1 MDFFGQQDAA
11 RRNTRRLVLLFTL
24 AVIATVL
31 AIYVVVVI
39 AFHDDLQNTAELQ
52 GRAFWPWNAVLLG
65 WVAALTGAVIG
76 CGSLY
81 KTAALARG
89 GGEAVASLLGGKPLD
104 PAAATPA
111 ERRLLNVVEE
121 MALAAG
127 TAVPSIYVLPD
138 EQGINAFAAGLSPNA
153 AVIGVTRGAV
163 ERLDRD
169 ELQGVVAHELS
180 HVLNGDMR
188 LNLRLIG
195 LLHGILVIS
204 LIGLWILRFSGG
216 SSSSSS
222 SSNKKGGGGSAALF
236 GLGLYVIGWIG
247 AFFGGLI
254 KSAISRQR
262 EFLADAAAVQFTRN
276 PLGIAGALKKIGGLS
291 SGSKVASPN
300 TPQASH
306 LFFGNALQ
314 ESHFAWRSTH
324 PPLADRI
331 RRLDPAWDGSYPQLA
346 GDATAKKPKGAKPSR
361 QSRGADRLTDLVT
374 AGTISPRSAEMAGM
388 VLAGI
393 AEAVPQTAEELAPLA
408 EALSPEQIAASA
420 GQPRPAHLAAA
431 ADLLAGLPEG
441 LAARAREP
449 MAARAVV
456 LALLCDRDTEVRQR
470 QLARVAAS
478 GDEALAH
485 ELAAALPEAD
495 ALPGES
501 RLPLVDLA
509 VPALRR
515 LSRPQYA
522 TFRALMEE
530 LVRADARLSLFEWA
544 LHRVLLRHLDPWF
557 APKKAPRVTVTT
569 NGLRTVGAPLS
580 LLLSTLAHA
589 GSEDP
594 AAASAAFAAGVAALG
609 DQAPADVALRP
620 RTDCTFGRLDEALGT
635 LATVAPARLRE
646 LVTACAATVAS
657 DGVVSGA
664 EGELLRAVADA
675 LGCPVP
681 PLVTGG
687 RDALQRLE
695 SLGAPTADPA
705 QMLDEST
712 RRRQ

>member
-1 MDFFGQQDAA
+1 MTGNAMDFFGQQDAA
-11 RRNTRRLVLLFTL
+11 RRSTRRLVLLFAL
-24 AVIATVL
+24 AVFATVA
-31 AIYVVVVI
+31 AIYLAAMI
-39 AFHDDLQNTAELQ
+39 AFRDDLQSSAELH

-65 WVAALTGAVIG
+65 WVSGLTGAVIAG
-76 CGSLY
+76 GSLY

-89 GGEAVASLLGGKPLD
+89 GGEAVAALLGGKPLD
-104 PAAATPA
+104 PASASPA

-138 EQGINAFAAGLSPNA
+138 EEGINAFAAGLSRDA
-153 AVIGVTRGAV
+153 AVIGITRGAV

-216 SSSSSS
+216 GGSSSRG
-222 SSNKKGGGGSAALF
+222 KKGGGGSAALF
-236 GLGLYVIGWIG
+236 GLALYVIGWIG

-276 PLGIAGALKKIGGLS
+276 PLGIAGALKKIGGS
-291 SGSKVASPN
+291 SNGSKVASPN
-300 TPQASH
+300 APQASH

-324 PPLADRI
+324 PPLAERI
-331 RRLDPAWDGSYPQLA
+331 RRLDPAWDGKYPQLA
-346 GDATAKKPKGAKPSR
+346 DDEAATKKPKRAKPPGA
-361 QSRGADRLTDLVT
+361 SRGADRLTDLVT
-374 AGTISPRSAEMAGM
+374 AGTLSPKSAEVAGM

-393 AEAVPQTAEELAPLA
+393 VEAVPQTAEELAPLA
-408 EALSPEQIAASA
+408 GALSPEQIAASA

-431 ADLLAGLPEG
+431 AEMLAALPEG

-449 MAARAVV
+449 MSARAVV
-456 LALLCDRDTEVRQR
+456 LALLCDRDAAVRAR
-470 QLARVAAS
+470 QLDRVAAS
-478 GDEALAH
+478 GDEALAR
-485 ELAAALPEAD
+485 ELAAALPAAD
-495 ALPGES
+495 ALPS
-501 RLPLVDLA
+501 AARLALVDLA

-515 LSRPQYA
+515 LSRPQYG
-522 TFRALMEE
+522 TFRALIEE
-530 LVRADARLSLFEWA
+530 LVRADRRLSLFEWT

-557 APKKAPRVTVTT
+557 APKKAPRVTTDA
-569 NGLRTVGAPLS
+569 LRQLGAPLS

-589 GSEDP
+589 GSDDQD
-594 AAASAAFAAGVAALG
+594 AAAAAFAAGISALG
-609 DQAPADVALRP
+609 DQAPPNLALQP
-620 RTDCTFGRLDEALGT
+620 RADCTFGRLDQALDA
-635 LATVAPARLRE
+635 LATVTPARLRD
-646 LVTACAATVAS
+646 LLTACAATVAS
-657 DGVVSGA
+657 DGVVSGP

-681 PLVTGG
+681 PLLA
-687 RDALQRLE
+687 RH
-695 SLGAPTADPA
+695 
-705 QMLDEST
+705 
-712 RRRQ
+712 

>member
-1 MDFFGQQDAA
+1 MRAMDFFGHQDAA

-65 WVAALTGAVIG
+65 WVAGLTGAVIG
-76 CGSLY
+76 GGSLY

-222 SSNKKGGGGSAALF
+222 SSNKKGGGGGSAALF

-291 SGSKVASPN
+291 SGSKVGSPN
-300 TPQASH
+300 APQASH
-306 LFFGNALQ
+306 LFFGNALA
-314 ESHFAWRSTH
+314 ESQFAWRSTH
-324 PPLADRI
+324 PPLAERI

-346 GDATAKKPKGAKPSR
+346 GDEAAAKKPKRGRP
-361 QSRGADRLTDLVT
+361 QGPSRGADRLTDLVT
-374 AGTISPRSAEMAGM
+374 AGTISPKAAEMTGL

-393 AEAVPQTAEELAPLA
+393 VEAVPQTADELAPLA

-420 GQPRPAHLAAA
+420 GQPRPVHLAAA
-431 ADLLAGLPEG
+431 AEMLAALPEG

-449 MAARAVV
+449 MSARAVV
-456 LALLCDRDTEVRQR
+456 LALLCDADAEVRQR
-470 QLARVAAS
+470 QLARVAES
-478 GDEALAH
+478 GDEALAR
-485 ELAAALPEAD
+485 ELAVALPEAD
-495 ALPGES
+495 ALPSES

-522 TFRALMEE
+522 TFRALMDE

-557 APKKAPRVTVTT
+557 APKKAPRVTTS
-569 NGLRTVGAPLS
+569 GLRGLEAPLS

-589 GSEDP
+589 GSEEP
-594 AAASAAFAAGVAALG
+594 AAASAALAAGAGALG
-609 DQAPADVALRP
+609 DQAPRDLALLP
-620 RTDCTFGRLDEALGT
+620 RESCTFGRLDQALDA
-635 LATVAPARLRE
+635 LAGVAPARLRE

-657 DGVVSGA
+657 DGLVSGS

-681 PLVTGG
+681 PLVT
-687 RDALQRLE
+687 RA
-695 SLGAPTADPA
+695 A
-705 QMLDEST
+705 
-712 RRRQ
+712 

>member
-1 MDFFGQQDAA
+1 MDFFGHQDAA

-39 AFHDDLQNTAELQ
+39 AFHDDLQSSAELH

-65 WVAALTGAVIG
+65 WVAGLTGAVIG
-76 CGSLY
+76 GGSLY

-138 EQGINAFAAGLSPNA
+138 EQGINAFAAGLSPDA
-153 AVIGVTRGAV
+153 AVIGVTRGTV

-204 LIGLWILRFSGG
+204 LIGLWILRFSGSG
-216 SSSSSS
+216 SSS

-236 GLGLYVIGWIG
+236 GIGLYVIGWIG

-262 EFLADAAAVQFTRN
+262 ELLADAAAVQFTRN

-291 SGSKVASPN
+291 NGSKVASPN
-300 TPQASH
+300 APQASH
-306 LFFGNALQ
+306 LFFGNALA

-324 PPLADRI
+324 PPLAERI

-346 GDATAKKPKGAKPSR
+346 GDEAAAKKPQRAKPPR
-361 QSRGADRLTDLVT
+361 ATRGADRLTDLVT
-374 AGTISPRSAEMAGM
+374 AGTISPKSAEMAGM

-393 AEAVPQTAEELAPLA
+393 AEAVPQTAKELAPLA
-408 EALSPEQIAASA
+408 EALSPEQVAASA

-431 ADLLAGLPEG
+431 AQMLGAMPEG

-456 LALLCDRDTEVRQR
+456 LALLCDRDAEVRQR
-470 QLARVAAS
+470 QLAGVAAS
-478 GDEALAH
+478 GDEALAR
-485 ELAAALPEAD
+485 ELAAALPETD
-495 ALPGES
+495 ALPSEA

-515 LSRPQYA
+515 LSRPQYD
-522 TFRALMEE
+522 TFRALMEA

-557 APKKAPRVTVTT
+557 APKKAPRVTTH
-569 NGLRTVGAPLS
+569 GLRALGAPLS

-609 DQAPADVALRP
+609 DQAPPDLALQSR
-620 RTDCTFGRLDEALGT
+620 DKCTFGRLDEALGAFAAVT
-635 LATVAPARLRE
+635 PPRLRQ
-646 LVTACAATVAS
+646 LLTACAATVAG

-681 PLVTGG
+681 PLLA
-687 RDALQRLE
+687 RH
-695 SLGAPTADPA
+695 
-705 QMLDEST
+705 
-712 RRRQ
+712 

>member
-1 MDFFGQQDAA
+1 MDFFGHQDAA
-11 RRNTRRLVLLFTL
+11 RRSTRRLVLLFAL

-31 AIYVVVVI
+31 AIYLAAVI
-39 AFHDDLQNTAELQ
+39 AFHDDLQNTAELH
-52 GRAFWPWNAVLLG
+52 GRVFWPWNAVLLG
-65 WVAALTGAVIG
+65 WVSGLTGAVIAG
-76 CGSLY
+76 GSLY
-81 KTAALARG
+81 KTAALSRG
-89 GGEAVASLLGGKPLD
+89 GGVAVATLLGGKPLE
-104 PAAATPA
+104 PGNASPA

-127 TAVPSIYVLPD
+127 TAVPSVYVLPD

-153 AVIGVTRGAV
+153 AVIGITRGAV

-204 LIGLWILRFSGG
+204 LIGFWILRFSGG
-216 SSSSSS
+216 SGSSSSS
-222 SSNKKGGGGSAALF
+222 RGGKKGGGGGSAALF
-236 GLGLYVIGWIG
+236 GLALYVIGWIG
-247 AFFGGLI
+247 GFFGGLI

-300 TPQASH
+300 APQASH

-324 PPLADRI
+324 PPLAERI
-331 RRLDPAWDGSYPQLA
+331 QRLDPTWDGTYPQLA
-346 GDATAKKPKGAKPSR
+346 GDDETPGKKPKRAKAAGR
-361 QSRGADRLTDLVT
+361 SRGADRLTDLVT
-374 AGTISPRSAEMAGM
+374 AGTISPKAAEMTGM

-393 AEAVPQTAEELAPLA
+393 VEAVPQTAEELAPLA

-431 ADLLAGLPEG
+431 AGMLAALPEG
-441 LAARAREP
+441 LATRAREP

-456 LALLCDRDTEVRQR
+456 LALLCDRDAAVRAR
-470 QLARVAAS
+470 QLERVTAS
-478 GDEALAH
+478 GDDALAR
-485 ELAAALPEAD
+485 ELAAALPGAD
-495 ALPGES
+495 ALASEA

-515 LSRPQYA
+515 LSRPQYQ
-522 TFRALMEE
+522 TFRALLDE
-530 LVRADARLSLFEWA
+530 LVRADQRLSLFEWA
-544 LHRVLLRHLDPWF
+544 LHRVLLRHLEPWF
-557 APKKAPRVTVTT
+557 AETKKVQRVT
-569 NGLRTVGAPLS
+569 NYALRGLGAQLS

-589 GSEDP
+589 GSDDS
-594 AAASAAFAAGVAALG
+594 AAAQSAFAAGVAALG
-609 DQAPADVALRP
+609 DQAPTDLALQP
-620 RTDCTFGRLDEALGT
+620 RADCTFGKLDGALDA
-635 LATVAPARLRE
+635 LAGVAPARLRE
-646 LVTACAATVAS
+646 LLTACAAAVAS

-681 PLVTGG
+681 PLLK
-687 RDALQRLE
+687 RA
-695 SLGAPTADPA
+695 A
-705 QMLDEST
+705 
-712 RRRQ
+712 